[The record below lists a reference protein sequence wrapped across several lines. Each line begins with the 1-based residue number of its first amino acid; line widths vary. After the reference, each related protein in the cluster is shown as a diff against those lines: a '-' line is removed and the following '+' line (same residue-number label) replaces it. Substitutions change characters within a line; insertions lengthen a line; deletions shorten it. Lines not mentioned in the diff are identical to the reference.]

1 MQINSLPKKDIILIV
16 ADFDD
21 TIFSR
26 KEQLENDENLV
37 KFRWAEWNN
46 YIVNVLWIDNLI
58 KKYYAWKNYPKTITS
73 QLKKYDLILTVWV
86 KELQEAKLKA
96 TWLDKINYI
105 VVEHWVEK
113 PDKLVQYVI
122 EDLKFIPK
130 KIVIYEDRPD
140 YFIEKKSFIEE
151 YLWTNL
157 EIMFVEMVSNN
168 KEPKIKKIE

>member
-1 MQINSLPKKDIILIV
+1 
-16 ADFDD
+16 
-21 TIFSR
+21 
-26 KEQLENDENLV
+26 
-37 KFRWAEWNN
+37 
-46 YIVNVLWIDNLI
+46 VLWIDNLI